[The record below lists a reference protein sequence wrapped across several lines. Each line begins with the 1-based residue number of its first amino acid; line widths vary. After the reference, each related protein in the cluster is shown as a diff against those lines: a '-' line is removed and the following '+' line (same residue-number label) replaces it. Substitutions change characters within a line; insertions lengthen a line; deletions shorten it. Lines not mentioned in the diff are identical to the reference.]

1 MRELTEEEKQEELQQ
16 QQIFSEEDE
25 EDEIIEIVKPQVKV
39 FKNRQEYV
47 KHPQEANQLQEM
59 ALKLETKW

>member
-25 EDEIIEIVKPQVKV
+25 EDIIEIVKPQVKV

-47 KHPQEANQLQEM
+47 KRP
-59 ALKLETKW
+59 